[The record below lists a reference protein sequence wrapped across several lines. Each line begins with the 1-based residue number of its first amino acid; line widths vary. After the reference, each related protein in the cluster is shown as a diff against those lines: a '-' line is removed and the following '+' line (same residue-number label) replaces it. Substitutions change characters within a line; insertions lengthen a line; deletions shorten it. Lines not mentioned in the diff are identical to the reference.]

1 MKKKSRLNRTPD
13 WMDPA
18 NDRTTPYSEEELD
31 LFVEGFINNMG
42 SDWED
47 LVSKLGEE
55 KARRIIK
62 LGFRK
67 QDENHLANIEAD
79 STFIN

>member
-1 MKKKSRLNRTPD
+1 
-13 WMDPA
+13 MDPA

>member
-1 MKKKSRLNRTPD
+1 
-13 WMDPA
+13 MDPA

-31 LFVEGFINNMG
+31 LFVEGFICNMG
-42 SDWED
+42 SDWDD